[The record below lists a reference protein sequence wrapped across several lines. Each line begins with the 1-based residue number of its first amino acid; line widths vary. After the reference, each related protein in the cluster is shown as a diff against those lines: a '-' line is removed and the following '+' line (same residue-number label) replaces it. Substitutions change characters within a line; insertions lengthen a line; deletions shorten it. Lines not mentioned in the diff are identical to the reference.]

1 MINFH
6 NAALTMKRW
15 AEKRGESRK
24 IQRMPHEA
32 NKQLSTLTLRD
43 TKKIGRENGNSRKE
57 MKRLLLFACEC
68 VEIEF
73 DDESSKQK

>member
-1 MINFH
+1 
-6 NAALTMKRW
+6 
-15 AEKRGESRK
+15 
-24 IQRMPHEA
+24 MPHEA

-57 MKRLLLFACEC
+57 MKTLLLFACEC